1 MKFIY
6 PAIFRKNT
14 SGTYQ
19 GFFPDLD
26 GCLSIG
32 ETLDD
37 AIEKAN
43 EAADDWQ
50 RFGDPWSRRRDSHEM
65 LGKFADQ
72 TVRAVPYDMPVIGYH
87 TSHIGTLRLWQS
99 EALEDFDF
107 QLFNDQE

>member
-43 EAADDWQ
+43 EAAYDW
-50 RFGDPWSRRRDSHEM
+50 
-65 LGKFADQ
+65 
-72 TVRAVPYDMPVIGYH
+72 I
-87 TSHIGTLRLWQS
+87 TL
-99 EALEDFDF
+99 
-107 QLFNDQE
+107 

>member
-1 MKFIY
+1 MKSIY

-43 EAADDWQ
+43 EAAYDWITLELSENADLPPVSEAEDLSL
-50 RFGDPWSRRRDSHEM
+50 FFSRRHRAEYFCQHPLYRR
-65 LGKFADQ
+65 LG
-72 TVRAVPYDMPVIGYH
+72 
-87 TSHIGTLRLWQS
+87 
-99 EALEDFDF
+99 
-107 QLFNDQE
+107 

>member
-43 EAADDWQ
+43 EAAYDWITLELSENV
-50 RFGDPWSRRRDSHEM
+50 DLP
-65 LGKFADQ
+65 
-72 TVRAVPYDMPVIGYH
+72 PV
-87 TSHIGTLRLWQS
+87 S
-99 EALEDFDF
+99 EAEDLSLLPGDIVRNISVNIRFTDGW
-107 QLFNDQE
+107 DE